1 MIGTKFYKKNL
12 DNKAYFDGAQWCNAN
27 GAMIV
32 DQGDHYEIVAIPE
45 PPLNELKAKK
55 IAALKAARDAAEI
68 APIDWSGNIYDYA
81 ANARD
86 RMKIKRQ
93 ALEDN
98 DPTAT
103 VIWTTADNSFAEIG
117 LADFIAINTLAAER
131 GERLHI
137 KYNELKMQVLAAE
150 TAEEVAAVIW

>member
-1 MIGTKFYKKNL
+1 MIGKKIYKANL
-12 DNKAYFDGAQWCNAN
+12 DDIDYFNSAQWCNAN

-32 DQGDHYEIVAIPE
+32 DQGDHYEVVEIPA
-45 PPLNELKAKK
+45 PPLDEVKADK

-68 APIDWSGNIYDYA
+68 APIEWSGNIYDYD

-117 LADFIAINTLAAER
+117 LADFIAINTLASER
-131 GERLHI
+131 GERLHV
-137 KYNELKMQVLAAE
+137 KYNELKMQVQAAE
-150 TAEEVAAVIW
+150 TAEEVAAVVW